1 MKSRIKGGSAS
12 IPSTTM
18 NSADEETKAGT
29 IPVLVNST
37 EFPKMPE
44 AKRKVRYGEPI
55 GHNAPSKA
63 KRNVSV
69 GKGKKTAKAVINPEE
84 NWDEDSLLNDEVMEV
99 EAPMATKDDKKRKQ
113 KKKKRKLGVAVVDT
127 DDLPLSNEATHF
139 RTFARRHFS
148 IILRRMGKMLK
159 YIKPNLS
166 SSQVENFFI
175 LLLTFIISS
184 EEFYMRKITS
194 RQSYRDRIR
203 NSEVSAAESFES
215 RS

>member
-18 NSADEETKAGT
+18 NSAEEETKAGT

-159 YIKPNLS
+159 YIKPDFNVDKLGL
-166 SSQVENFFI
+166 I
-175 LLLTFIISS
+175 LL
-184 EEFYMRKITS
+184 FY
-194 RQSYRDRIR
+194 
-203 NSEVSAAESFES
+203 
-215 RS
+215 

>member
-18 NSADEETKAGT
+18 NSAEEETKAGS
-29 IPVLVNST
+29 IPVLGNST

-44 AKRKVRYGEPI
+44 AKRKVQYDKAI
-55 GHNAPSKA
+55 GHNAPGKA
-63 KRNVSV
+63 KRNGSV
-69 GKGKKTAKAVINPEE
+69 GKGKKTAKAVIDPEE
-84 NWDEDSLLNDEVMEV
+84 NWDDDSLLNDEAMEV
-99 EAPMATKDDKKRKQ
+99 EAPKATKDDKKRKQ
-113 KKKKRKLGVAVVDT
+113 KKKKRKLGVAVVDE
-127 DDLPLSNEATHF
+127 DDMPLSNEATHF

-148 IILRRMGKMLK
+148 IILRRMGKVLK
-159 YIKPNLS
+159 YINPNLS

-184 EEFYMRKITS
+184 EELYIRKTAS
-194 RQSYRDRIR
+194 RQNYRDRIG